1 MGLFFNRKSKTEA
14 ETREFFPETNYVGG
28 PMLFSVEKNPT
39 VSACV
44 NKICNTLGILPLQLY
59 AHTKTG
65 KRLAVS
71 NPLFKVLEHPSYEET
86 PSLFYNTLIRHILI
100 KGNAFLYISRNNRGE
115 IINFSIIDP
124 NKVRVFR
131 DTDYN
136 KIFEIQGKIY
146 TEREVLHIPY
156 IGAGYNGTIGLSP
169 VDAHRELIEL
179 DNNLLHYINVYFNN
193 SVGTRFAL
201 EMPDQTQGTKNAE
214 LDRLYAAIIPAVKK
228 YVTGASNAGKIMIPP
243 PGTKLSKLEQ
253 TSNVQAQLDSLLN
266 MVERQIAEAFNVPYE
281 VISGENKYNSLET
294 KQNDFLSSCIHP
306 LGLHISQSFEKLLPA
321 GDTALFIAYEY
332 KNLLTT
338 NTEET
343 INYLTKEIQS
353 GLLSINE
360 ARSKLGMT
368 DIGDAGDYYFL
379 PANLLPV
386 TEDVI
391 DAYMAKS
398 KAIQADLDAAGH
410 NPLGDDKQ

>member
-1 MGLFFNRKSKTEA
+1 MGLFNRKSKA
-14 ETREFFPETNYVGG
+14 AAADETRQFFPEQNYVGG
-28 PMLFSVEKNPT
+28 PIFYTAEKNPT

-59 AHTKTG
+59 VHTKSG
-65 KRLAVS
+65 KKLAVS

-86 PSLFYNTLIRHILI
+86 PSLFYNTLIRHILL
-100 KGNAFLYISRNNRGE
+100 KGNAFLYISRNGNGD
-115 IINFSIIDP
+115 IVNFSIIDP
-124 NKVRVFR
+124 DKCRVMR

-136 KIFEIQGKIY
+136 KIFDIQGKIY

-156 IGAGYNGTIGLSP
+156 IGAGYNGTVGLSP

-179 DNNLLHYINVYFNN
+179 DNNLLKYISVYFNN
-193 SVGTRFAL
+193 SIGTRYAL
-201 EMPDQTQGTKNAE
+201 ESPEQTQGTKNAE
-214 LDRLYAAIIPAVKK
+214 LDKLYAAIIPVINK
-228 YVTGASNAGKIMIPP
+228 YVAGASNAGKIMIPP
-243 PGTKLSKLEQ
+243 PGYKLAKVEQ

-266 MVERQIAEAFNVPYE
+266 MIERQIAEAFNVPYE
-281 VISGENKYNSLET
+281 VISGENKYNNLET

-306 LGLHISQSFEKLLPA
+306 LGLHISQSFEKLLPK
-321 GDTALFIAYEY
+321 GDTTLFIAYEY

-343 INYLTKEIQS
+343 INYLSKEIQS

-379 PANLLPV
+379 PAQLMPV
-386 TEDVI
+386 TDETI
-391 DAYMAKS
+391 NAYMAKS
-398 KAIQADLDAAGH
+398 KAIMDESEH
-410 NPLGDDKQ
+410 NPAGDDKT

>member
-1 MGLFFNRKSKTEA
+1 MGLFFNRKAKQA
-14 ETREFFPETNYVGG
+14 ETREFFPETTYVGG
-28 PMLFSVEKNPT
+28 PLFYAAEKNPT

-59 AHTKTG
+59 AHTKSG
-65 KRLAVS
+65 KKLAVS
-71 NPLFKVLEHPSYEET
+71 NPLFKVLENPSYEET

-100 KGNAFLYISRNNRGE
+100 KGNGYLYISRNGNGD
-115 IINFSIIDP
+115 IVSFSIIDP
-124 NKVRVFR
+124 DKVRVLR

-136 KIFEIQGKIY
+136 KIFDIRGKIY

-156 IGAGYNGTIGLSP
+156 IGAGYNGTVGLSP
-169 VDAHRELIEL
+169 VDAHKELIEL
-179 DNNLLHYINVYFNN
+179 DNNLLLYISVYFNN
-193 SVGTRFAL
+193 SIGTRYAL
-201 EMPDQTQGTKNAE
+201 ESPEQKGTKDAD
-214 LDRLYAAIIPAVKK
+214 LDKLYAAIIPAIKK
-228 YVTGASNAGKIMIPP
+228 YVSGAGNAGKIMLPP
-243 PGTKLSKLEQ
+243 PGYKLTKLEQ
-253 TSNVQAQLDSLLN
+253 TSNVQAQLDSLLK

-281 VISGENKYNSLET
+281 VISGENKYNNLET

-306 LGLHISQSFEKLLPA
+306 LGLHISQSFEKLLPP

-343 INYLTKEIQS
+343 INYLTKEVQG

-379 PANLLPV
+379 PANLMPV
-386 TEDVI
+386 TQETV

-398 KAIQADLDAAGH
+398 KAIMDEAEH
-410 NPLGDDKQ
+410 NPAGDDKI